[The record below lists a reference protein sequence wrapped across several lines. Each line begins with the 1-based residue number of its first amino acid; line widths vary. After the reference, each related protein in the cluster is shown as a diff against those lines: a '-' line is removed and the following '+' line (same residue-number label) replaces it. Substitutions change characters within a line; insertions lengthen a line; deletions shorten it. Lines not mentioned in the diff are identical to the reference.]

1 MIALALCVATATD
14 CVVSHWGSW
23 APCSKT
29 CGCGVQFRSRR
40 LDTPPSPGGLDCP
53 QMVGTRSCNERYCE
67 EGAGGADKATAAAL
81 CDVQP
86 VAGTPAPTP
95 RPFFGEC
102 HCDPRV
108 DVATDVSCSLEH
120 HTCHYRHDH
129 PLAAQR
135 VPHPTNCDGSVHHS
149 IRVKHIKGVG
159 RRTFR
164 THMHHICKIVNAG
177 SSDCRC
183 CDCVRERTTSEGCPC
198 GSRAHF
204 FGKRWR
210 YGESPYFFS
219 FRPRPGTTRCE
230 VLGEMTRGG
239 LIEAEEGD
247 MFVEGRLDLDGEY
260 LRFVGNWSEP
270 SDDGCPSFLVREGGG
285 EEGSEGSSEGAGAGG
300 AADVWEQLHT
310 RRCGPLSFH
319 VKDAKLR
326 GSWWYDKYPD
336 FPYTLKWGACNHA
349 TASRFSSVCNAS
361 YASAT
366 DAMPKGA
373 VCTYVDS
380 AKVQMESI
388 VHLLNSSAFTD
399 TRGNVLTAISPS
411 RFEIFMLGAM
421 HQVRLLAHSS
431 STCGP
436 PTRSRRVLFL
446 LLLLLTHLLLLYL
459 WRDAPGGPQSAARAG
474 RLLRQAGREQGRI
487 HRQARHRSEPAARA
501 RLRGPPGGLAPA
513 AARRQ
518 RRAGGAFR
526 ELLGAQLHQARVPA
540 VLLGQRRARRAVRQ
554 LPRPDVQGS
563 AREPALA
570 VDGRALKCA
579 ATQCCP
585 PPAIFCRQAGRQA
598 DS

>member
-29 CGCGVQFRSRR
+29 CGCGVQFRSRT
-40 LDTPPSPGGLDCP
+40 LDTPPSPGGQDCP

-67 EGAGGADKATAAAL
+67 EGAGGAGNATAPAL

-86 VAGTPAPTP
+86 AAGTPAPTP

-108 DVATDVSCSLEH
+108 DVATDVSCLLEH

-164 THMHHICKIVNAG
+164 THMHHICKIVNVG
-177 SSDCRC
+177 TSDCRC

-270 SDDGCPSFLVREGGG
+270 SDDGCPSFLARDEGG
-285 EEGSEGSSEGAGAGG
+285 EEGSEGGEGEGADGAS
-300 AADVWEQLHT
+300 DVWEQLHT

-336 FPYTLKWGACNHA
+336 FPYTLKWGACNHP
-349 TASRFSSVCNAS
+349 TASRFSSACNAS

-366 DAMPKGA
+366 DATPKGA
-373 VCTYVDS
+373 VCTYIDS

-399 TRGNVLTAISPS
+399 TRGNVLATISPS

-421 HQVRLLAHSS
+421 HQLDHNLLHELGDYFDRLDVNKDGFIDRHDIAANLLHEHDYEDHLADSHL
-431 STCGP
+431 P
-436 PTRSRRVLFL
+436 PRVDNGELAERFESCWEHNCTRREC
-446 LLLLLTHLLLLYL
+446 
-459 WRDAPGGPQSAARAG
+459 PQCCSDNVARAG
-474 RLLRQAGREQGRI
+474 QCDSCHAQMCKAAPESRRLLWTG
-487 HRQARHRSEPAARA
+487 AR
-501 RLRGPPGGLAPA
+501 
-513 AARRQ
+513 
-518 RRAGGAFR
+518 
-526 ELLGAQLHQARVPA
+526 
-540 VLLGQRRARRAVRQ
+540 
-554 LPRPDVQGS
+554 
-563 AREPALA
+563 
-570 VDGRALKCA
+570 
-579 ATQCCP
+579 
-585 PPAIFCRQAGRQA
+585 
-598 DS
+598 